1 MGNKLSIIFATLT
14 GLCFLS
20 GLAILTTGDEGV
32 STDGENSGYISHDS
46 LNTNKKRHIAGG
58 ILLSVSLLFAGLTF
72 TVMTIKTEDIED
84 EKHLN

>member
-1 MGNKLSIIFATLT
+1 MERIADILAT
-14 GLCFLS
+14 
-20 GLAILTTGDEGV
+20 ID
-32 STDGENSGYISHDS
+32 YS
-46 LNTNKKRHIAGG
+46 LNTNKKRHIAGD

>member
-1 MGNKLSIIFATLT
+1 MERIADILAT
-14 GLCFLS
+14 
-20 GLAILTTGDEGV
+20 ID
-32 STDGENSGYISHDS
+32 YS